1 MEVRTDYNGNPDI
14 TPGKL
19 YEVIKYDPKE
29 PGDLCAG
36 AEIVDDAG
44 CIIYI
49 FSCQKHP
56 SVAFW
61 MNLVFG
67 KSSRRTK
74 VYEESCWNLCEP

>member
-19 YEVIKYDPKE
+19 YDVIKYDPKE

-49 FSCQKHP
+49 LLSETPECGFLDESGI
-56 SVAFW
+56 W
-61 MNLVFG
+61 EII
-67 KSSRRTK
+67 
-74 VYEESCWNLCEP
+74 EED